1 MKKIR
6 VNIFKIKNH
15 HYAKIPDIVAK
26 QLQMNSG
33 QDIDISI
40 YSKDGHEEQASL
52 TNQQNDNI
60 YYNIYR
66 LDSMKDKE
74 ADYDYKFIYQN
85 PPEQNISFMKRWGW
99 RWLMIGISA
108 GILVYQMDN

>member
-1 MKKIR
+1 PDKINIWLPITEEYTIR
-6 VNIFKIKNH
+6 VE
-15 HYAKIPDIVAK
+15 D
-26 QLQMNSG
+26 
-33 QDIDISI
+33 
-40 YSKDGHEEQASL
+40 KDGHEEQASL
-52 TNQQNDNI
+52 TNQQKNNI

-108 GILVYQMDN
+108 GILVNQMDN